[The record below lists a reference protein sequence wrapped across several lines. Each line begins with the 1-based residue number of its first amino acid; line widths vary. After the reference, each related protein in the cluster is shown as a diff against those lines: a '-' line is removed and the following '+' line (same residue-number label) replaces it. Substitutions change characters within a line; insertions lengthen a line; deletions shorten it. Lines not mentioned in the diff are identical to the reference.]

1 MFQRAQVKLG
11 FQVLVAATLVAT
23 AALVGC
29 GGGKPGAKSAK
40 GGGAPLAIPGAPGPA
55 EQLAVGGKSYA
66 DNCSTCHGDK
76 GEGDAPSPAIIGNG
90 ALPEAPSKDAELR
103 KAKFLTAQDVYDF
116 TVKTMPKD
124 GVGTVTADE
133 MWAITAWTLKQNGV
147 EWGTDPLG
155 PTNAKTIKLR
165 K

>member
-1 MFQRAQVKLG
+1 MPQRAQVKLG
-11 FQVLVAATLVAT
+11 FSFLVAT
-23 AALVGC
+23 TLFASAALAAC

-40 GGGAPLAIPGAPGPA
+40 GGGAPMAIPGAPGPA
-55 EQLAVGGKSYA
+55 EQLAKGGKSYA

-90 ALPEAPSKDAELR
+90 ALPEAPAKDAELR
-103 KAKFLTAQDVYDF
+103 KSKFVTAQDVYDF

-124 GVGTVTADE
+124 GVGTVPGDE
-133 MWAITAWTLKQNGV
+133 IWAITAWTLKQNGV

-155 PTNAKTIKLR
+155 PANASTVKLR